1 MTTKKLTR
9 KQRILV
15 ATTLFGMFFGAG
27 NLIFPVHL
35 GQMAGSNVIPAIIG
49 FIITAVGIPIFGVA
63 AIGVTHSDGLQTL
76 SGKVG
81 KGYGIFFTCLLYLT
95 IGPLFA
101 IPRCATVSFT
111 TGVSPM
117 LPEAA
122 QPLALLLF
130 SAVFFAFVL
139 FFSLRPGKITVWI
152 GKIINPVFL
161 LFLAVLVIAAL
172 LKPGASI
179 SDVAPTEPYATKTS
193 AFFSSFIEGY
203 GTMDAIAG
211 LAFGIV
217 VIDVIRRMGV
227 DNDDAV
233 AVDVLGSGVLTG
245 LLMAV
250 IYVVTILMGTQ
261 SRGLFEISDN
271 GGIALTQIA
280 GHYFGGVGQ
289 IILAVTITFAC
300 LKTSI
305 GLVTSCSETFVKMTH
320 GKISYKLWAILFT
333 LFSFAVSNVGLSAII
348 EYSIPV
354 LMLIYPPATALIILA
369 FAGKLFRHDRA
380 VYLSTMIFTW
390 AAAIF
395 DFFKTLPA
403 GVRTALRLDAP
414 VELLLGGQQTF
425 LRPVDGRVTGELEA
439 DQPPQLFPLLGP
451 HHFPAQSIVAD
462 LIGIGARRGIGRHV
476 LPIAWHRVGEEGQAI
491 VKNRGRGNQ
500 LSRVVIPQKPKVS
513 KMSVLIIDHGVKDK
527 HAAKLLIEGLP
538 LGLVVVDAGLQ
549 ATVFDD
555 SPNGDK
561 GCVNVGE
568 QFTF

>member
-1 MTTKKLTR
+1 MTTKLTR
-9 KQRILV
+9 RQRILV

-63 AIGVTHSDGLQTL
+63 AIGVTHADGLQAL

-81 KGYGIFFTCLLYLT
+81 RGYGIFFTCLLYLT

-117 LPEAA
+117 LSEAA

-172 LKPGASI
+172 LNPGASI
-179 SDVAPTEPYATKTS
+179 SAVAPTEPYATKTS

-217 VIDVIRRMGV
+217 VIDVIRRIGV

-245 LLMAV
+245 ILMAV

-280 GHYFGGVGQ
+280 GHYFGGIGQ

-320 GKISYKLWAILFT
+320 GKISYKVWAILFT

-354 LMLIYPPATALIILA
+354 LMLIYPPAIALIILA
-369 FAGKLFRHDRA
+369 FAGKFFRHDRA
-380 VYLSTMIFTW
+380 VYVSVMIFTW

-395 DFFKTLPA
+395 DFMKTLPA
-403 GVRTALRLDAP
+403 GVQTALRLDIP
-414 VELLLGGQQTF
+414 
-425 LRPVDGRVTGELEA
+425 
-439 DQPPQLFPLLGP
+439 
-451 HHFPAQSIVAD
+451 
-462 LIGIGARRGIGRHV
+462 IGLAEKICRCSA
-476 LPIAWHRVGEEGQAI
+476 
-491 VKNRGRGNQ
+491 
-500 LSRVVIPQKPKVS
+500 
-513 KMSVLIIDHGVKDK
+513 
-527 HAAKLLIEGLP
+527 
-538 LGLVVVDAGLQ
+538 
-549 ATVFDD
+549 
-555 SPNGDK
+555 
-561 GCVNVGE
+561 
-568 QFTF
+568 

>member
-1 MTTKKLTR
+1 MMTKKLTR
-9 KQRILV
+9 RQRLLV

-35 GQMAGSNVIPAIIG
+35 GQMAGCNVLPAMIG

-76 SGKVG
+76 SSKVG

-117 LPEAA
+117 LSDSA
-122 QPLALLLF
+122 QALALLLF

-152 GKIINPVFL
+152 GKIINPIFL
-161 LFLAVLVIAAL
+161 LFLAILVIAAL
-172 LKPGASI
+172 LRPGAAVSA
-179 SDVAPTEPYATKTS
+179 VEPAEAYATDVKS
-193 AFFSSFIEGY
+193 FFSSFIEGY

-227 DNDDAV
+227 DDDDAV
-233 AVDVLGSGVLTG
+233 AVDVLGSGVITG
-245 LLMAV
+245 ILMAV

-261 SRGLFEISDN
+261 SRGLFETSAN

-289 IILAVTITFAC
+289 FILAVTITFAC

-305 GLVTSCSETFVKMTH
+305 GLVTSCAETFVKMTN
-320 GKISYKLWAILFT
+320 GKISYKAWAIIFT
-333 LFSFAVSNVGLSAII
+333 VFSFAVSNVGLSAII

-354 LMLIYPPATALIILA
+354 LMLIYPPAIVLIILA
-369 FAGKLFRHDRA
+369 FVGKFFHHDRS
-380 VYLSTMIFTW
+380 VYVSTMIFTW

-395 DFFKTLPA
+395 DFMKTLPA
-403 GVRTALRLDAP
+403 AAQDALHLDTP
-414 VELLLGGQQTF
+414 VAF
-425 LRPVDGRVTGELEA
+425 M
-439 DQPPQLFPLLGP
+439 
-451 HHFPAQSIVAD
+451 
-462 LIGIGARRGIGRHV
+462 
-476 LPIAWHRVGEEGQAI
+476 
-491 VKNRGRGNQ
+491 
-500 LSRVVIPQKPKVS
+500 QKY
-513 KMSVLIIDHGVKDK
+513 
-527 HAAKLLIEGLP
+527 LP
-538 LGLVVVDAGLQ
+538 LFDLNLGWLLPAVVGFAIGLILHLRKKAK
-549 ATVFDD
+549 A
-555 SPNGDK
+555 
-561 GCVNVGE
+561 
-568 QFTF
+568 

>member
-1 MTTKKLTR
+1 MTTKKLTLR
-9 KQRILV
+9 QKILV
-15 ATTLFGMFFGAG
+15 AGTLFGMFFGAG

-35 GQMAGSNVIPAIIG
+35 GQMAGQNALPAIIG
-49 FIITAVGIPIFGVA
+49 FIITAVGIPILGVA

-111 TGVSPM
+111 TGVAPM
-117 LPEAA
+117 LLDPSKEW
-122 QPLALLLF
+122 LALLIF
-130 SAVFFAFVL
+130 SAIFFAFVL

-152 GKIINPVFL
+152 GKIINPIFL

-172 LKPGASI
+172 TNPGASI
-179 SDVAPTEPYATKTS
+179 AAVEPVEAYATGTS
-193 AFFSSFIEGY
+193 SFFSSFIEGY

-217 VIDVIRRMGV
+217 VVDVIRRMGV

-233 AVDVLGSGVLTG
+233 AVDVLGSGALTG
-245 LLMAV
+245 ILMAV
-250 IYVVTILMGTQ
+250 IYIVTILMGTQ
-261 SRGLFEISDN
+261 SRGLFEVSDN

-320 GKISYKLWAILFT
+320 GKLSYKAWAILFT

-354 LMLIYPPATALIILA
+354 LMLIYPPAIALIILA
-369 FAGKLFRHDRA
+369 FIGKFFHHDKA
-380 VYLSTMIFTW
+380 VYISVMAFTW

-395 DFFKTLPA
+395 DFMKTLPA
-403 GVRTALRLDAP
+403 GVQSSLHLDRLVAL
-414 VELLLGGQQTF
+414 
-425 LRPVDGRVTGELEA
+425 
-439 DQPPQLFPLLGP
+439 
-451 HHFPAQSIVAD
+451 
-462 LIGIGARRGIGRHV
+462 AR
-476 LPIAWHRVGEEGQAI
+476 QY
-491 VKNRGRGNQ
+491 
-500 LSRVVIPQKPKVS
+500 
-513 KMSVLIIDHGVKDK
+513 
-527 HAAKLLIEGLP
+527 LP
-538 LGLVVVDAGLQ
+538 LFDLNLGWLLPACLGFVIGLVIHFSGRK
-549 ATVFDD
+549 
-555 SPNGDK
+555 SR
-561 GCVNVGE
+561 
-568 QFTF
+568 

>member
-1 MTTKKLTR
+1 MTIKKLTF
-9 KQRILV
+9 KQKLLV
-15 ATTLFGMFFGAG
+15 AGTLFGMFFGAG

-35 GQMAGSNVIPAIIG
+35 GQMAGSNVWPAIVG

-63 AIGVTHSDGLQTL
+63 AIGITHSDGLQAL
-76 SGKVG
+76 SSKVG

-111 TGVSPM
+111 TGVTPM
-117 LPEAA
+117 LGDGSKEW
-122 QPLALLLF
+122 LALLIF
-130 SAVFFAFVL
+130 SAIFFAFVL
-139 FFSLRPGKITVWI
+139 FFSLRPGKITLWI
-152 GKIINPVFL
+152 GKIINPIFL

-172 LKPGASI
+172 THPST
-179 SDVAPTEPYATKTS
+179 SVSEVEPAEAYKTG

-227 DNDDAV
+227 SDDNAV
-233 AVDVLGSGVLTG
+233 AYDVLGSGVLTG
-245 LLMAV
+245 ILMAV

-261 SRGLFEISDN
+261 SRGLFETSDN

-289 IILAVTITFAC
+289 IILAITITFAC

-320 GKISYKLWAILFT
+320 GKISYPVWAVLFT

-354 LMLIYPPATALIILA
+354 LMLIYPPAIALIALA
-369 FAGKLFRHDRA
+369 FIGKHFQHDRA
-380 VYLSTMIFTW
+380 VYIAVMIGTW

-395 DFFKTLPA
+395 DCMKTLPA
-403 GVRTALRLDAP
+403 AVQASLHLEPLIAFADRYLPLFDKNLGW
-414 VELLLGGQQTF
+414 LL
-425 LRPVDGRVTGELEA
+425 
-439 DQPPQLFPLLGP
+439 
-451 HHFPAQSIVAD
+451 PA
-462 LIGIGARRGIGRHV
+462 LIGFVIG
-476 LPIAWHRVGEEGQAI
+476 LAI
-491 VKNRGRGNQ
+491 H
-500 LSRVVIPQKPKVS
+500 LSKK
-513 KMSVLIIDHGVKDK
+513 KK
-527 HAAKLLIEGLP
+527 AA
-538 LGLVVVDAGLQ
+538 
-549 ATVFDD
+549 
-555 SPNGDK
+555 
-561 GCVNVGE
+561 
-568 QFTF
+568 